1 MNTYWVLSMS
11 QTLID
16 SGHMK
21 NKIDVDLVF
30 RVLMVHL
37 RNGQETNTGMPYFIA
52 LHFIVLHR

>member
-1 MNTYWVLSMS
+1 MS